1 MITVTDTASKK
12 IRDNLAR
19 RGKGNIPWNKGK
31 TGVQIGS
38 RLGTKHT
45 EESKAKMSASQTGKT
60 MSDLQKEKISAT
72 LKGRKMSDE
81 TKRKMSEARKKLW
94 EQKRN
99 EK

>member
-1 MITVTDTASKK
+1 
-12 IRDNLAR
+12 
-19 RGKGNIPWNKGK
+19 
-31 TGVQIGS
+31 
-38 RLGTKHT
+38 
-45 EESKAKMSASQTGKT
+45 MSASQTGKT

-81 TKRKMSEARKKLW
+81 TKRKMSESRKKLW